1 MRAALSLARRG
12 LGNTCPNPS
21 VGCVIVASD
30 GRVVGRGV
38 TAPGGRPHAEAAAL
52 AMAGRRARGA
62 TAYVTLEPCCH
73 AGRGPPCA
81 QSLAEAGV
89 TRVVVAL
96 IDPDPRVAGQGNAVL
111 AAAGIRVDV
120 GSLRP
125 EAVEVACG
133 FLTQLDR
140 GRPMVTLKLASTLDG
155 RIAARTGD
163 SRWITGPEAR
173 RAGHMLRATHDAIM
187 VGVGTVLADDPELT
201 CRIAGARL
209 SPLVRVVVD
218 SRLRTPPT
226 ARLFADGAPWL
237 LTRSDID
244 PTLAGAVVIPV
255 MPDDTG
261 IDLAAA
267 LRELSARGI
276 TRVLVEGGARLAAG
290 LLRHD
295 LVDRIAW
302 FHAPGV
308 LGGDALAAVAALEVD
323 LVAAMPRFTRLDTR
337 PIGADTLTLLARKE
351 L

>member
-12 LGNTCPNPS
+12 LGNTFPNPS
-21 VGCVIVASD
+21 VGCVVVASD

-52 AMAGRRARGA
+52 AMAGAGAKGA

-73 AGRGPPCA
+73 TGRGPPCA
-81 QSLAEAGV
+81 QSLANAGV
-89 TRVVVAL
+89 ARVVVAL
-96 IDPDPRVAGQGNAVL
+96 VDPDPRVAGQGNAVL
-111 AAAGIRVDV
+111 TAGGIRVDV
-120 GSLRP
+120 GLLRQ

-133 FLTQLDR
+133 FLTQLER

-173 RAGHMLRATHDAIM
+173 RAGHMLRATQDAIM
-187 VGVGTVLADDPELT
+187 VGIGTVLTDDPELT
-201 CRIAGARL
+201 CRIAGAKSAASIRI
-209 SPLVRVVVD
+209 VID
-218 SRLRTPPT
+218 SRLRTPPD
-226 ARLFADGAPWL
+226 AKLFAGEPPWL
-237 LTRSDID
+237 LTRSDNDRTI
-244 PTLAGAVVIPV
+244 AQAVVIRVP
-255 MPDDTG
+255 PDGTG
-261 IDLAAA
+261 IDLGAA
-267 LRELSARGI
+267 LRELGTRGV
-276 TRVLVEGGARLAAG
+276 TRVLVEGGAQLAAS

-308 LGGDALAAVAALEVD
+308 LGGDALAAVAALELD
-323 LVAAMPRFTRLDTR
+323 MVAAMPRFACLDTR
-337 PIGADTLTLLARKE
+337 AIGADTLTLLARKE

>member
-1 MRAALSLARRG
+1 MRSALSLARRG
-12 LGNTCPNPS
+12 LGNTFPNPS
-21 VGCVIVASD
+21 VGCVIVAPD

-52 AMAGRRARGA
+52 AMAGARARGG

-73 AGRGPPCA
+73 LGRGPPCA
-81 QSLAEAGV
+81 QSLAEAGLA
-89 TRVVVAL
+89 RVLVAL

-111 AAAGIRVDV
+111 AAAGIAVEV
-120 GSLRP
+120 GLLRA
-125 EAVEVACG
+125 EAVEVARG
-133 FLTQLDR
+133 FLTRLDQ

-201 CRIAGARL
+201 CRIAGARP

-226 ARLFADGAPWL
+226 ARLFAGGSPWL
-237 LTRSDID
+237 LTRLDSE
-244 PTLAGAVVIPV
+244 PALAAAVVIRVP
-255 MPDDTG
+255 PDGTG
-261 IDLAAA
+261 VDLGAA
-267 LRELSARGI
+267 LGVLGERGI
-276 TRVLVEGGARLAAG
+276 ARLLVEGGARLAAG

-308 LGGDALAAVAALEVD
+308 LGADAVAAVGALELD
-323 LVAAMPRFTRLDTR
+323 LVAAMPRFARLDTR
-337 PIGADTLTLLARKE
+337 PVGVDALTMLARKE
-351 L
+351 P